1 MLKTF
6 KTQYK
11 KGKILLIKD
20 VSIPEDA
27 IIFVSF
33 KDNQKEEIF
42 LNASES
48 SLDKVWNNNEDD
60 IYEQLLKK
68 TINYIK

>member
-20 VSIPEDA
+20 ISIPEDA

-68 TINYIK
+68 

>member
-48 SLDKVWNNNEDD
+48 FLDKVWNNNEDD

-68 TINYIK
+68 

>member
-11 KGKILLIKD
+11 NGNILLTNAAVD
-20 VSIPEDA
+20 IPENA
-27 IIFVSF
+27 VIFVSY
-33 KDNQKEEIF
+33 KDNSSVDDFF
-42 LNASES
+42 LSASES
-48 SLDKVWNNNEDD
+48 SLDEIWNNNEDD

-68 TINYIK
+68 

>member
-6 KTQYK
+6 QTRYK
-11 KGKILLIKD
+11 HGHILLNKD
-20 VSIPEDA
+20 MSIPENA

-33 KDNQKEEIF
+33 KDNAEDELLLQ
-42 LNASES
+42 ASES
-48 SLDKVWNNNEDD
+48 SLDKIWNNNEDD

-68 TINYIK
+68 